1 MGFMQFQT
9 LLLRYGN
16 CFCDKLNY
24 ALNAVIGN
32 SDI

>member
-1 MGFMQFQT
+1 MGFMKFQT

-16 CFCDKLNY
+16 LFCVKLNY
-24 ALNAVIGN
+24 ALNAVTCN